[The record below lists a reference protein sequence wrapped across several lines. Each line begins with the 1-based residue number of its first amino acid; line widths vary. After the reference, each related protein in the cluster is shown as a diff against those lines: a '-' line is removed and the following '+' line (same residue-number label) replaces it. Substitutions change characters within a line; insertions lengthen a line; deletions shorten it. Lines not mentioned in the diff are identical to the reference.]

1 MILNWVKFFFLSF
14 FSNKR
19 AKEGIKKGFSNLFL
33 SLIIA
38 LVFICLGVIGAD
50 TMPFS
55 AHYDSSTG
63 FKSVVQNA
71 FAGGKITV
79 MIENGKLRSPQNG
92 NDGKG
97 LVVDTFNRASDKEI
111 YSANGY
117 DLVVDTRASDTLAKV
132 EAYCVSTADENQI
145 ISYEEYLTLNEVS
158 RLNFEF
164 RLRYTGEELTLTS
177 DMVDGFK
184 SYLDG
189 NADYAQKAKDIA
201 DKFTSGEITKQA
213 YDREIYGLFFQ
224 AYYPSITKYESNSKV
239 PLLRNYYFHELI
251 NKGKNRFLMTFDD
264 CLVGSFVTDSGIEVF
279 FYGFYSKANSG
290 KLIASDMS
298 EIERINAVDS
308 FIKKSFM
315 ATQDLSVYIYVMNT
329 IRLIPIIAL
338 MVVVVTMLMHSVLS
352 LYGVETCPSFGS
364 SAKVVGSFLWFSGVI
379 TALITII
386 IAFFTPRGIITTVS
400 IISFFTVMLV
410 RVTIFVID
418 EVKKRK
424 AQIKA
429 LIDNDLQNTEA

>member
-1 MILNWVKFFFLSF
+1 MILNWIKFFFLSF

-19 AKEGIKKGFSNLFL
+19 AKEGIQKGFSNLFL

-71 FAGGKITV
+71 FAGGEINL
-79 MIENGKLRSPQNG
+79 MIENGKLRAPQDG

-97 LVVDTFNRASDKEI
+97 LIVDTFNSQSDKDI
-111 YSANGY
+111 YAVSGY
-117 DLVVDTRASDTLAKV
+117 DLVVDTRPSDTLAKF
-132 EAYCVSTADENQI
+132 EAYCVSTADENQV
-145 ISYEEYLTLNEVS
+145 ISYEEYLTLNDVS
-158 RLNFEF
+158 KLNFEF

-177 DMVDGFK
+177 DMVDDFK
-184 SYLDG
+184 SYLDE
-189 NADYAQKAKDIA
+189 NENYSQKAKDLA
-201 DKFTSGEITKQA
+201 DKLSSGEITKQA
-213 YDREIYGLFFQ
+213 YDREIYGQYFE
-224 AYYPSITKYESNSKV
+224 AYYPSIKQYESNSKV

-251 NKGKNRFLMTFDD
+251 NKGENRFLMTFDD
-264 CLVGSFVTDSGIEVF
+264 CLVGSFATDSGIEVF

-290 KLIASDMS
+290 KVIADNIS
-298 EIERINAVDS
+298 ETARINAVDS
-308 FIKKSFM
+308 FIKNSFM
-315 ATQDLSVYIYVMNT
+315 TTMDLSVYIYVMNT

-338 MVVVVTMLMHSVLS
+338 MVVVVIMLMHSVLS

-364 SAKVVGSFLWFSGVI
+364 SAKVVGSFLWFAGVI
-379 TALITII
+379 TAIVSII

-400 IISFFTVMLV
+400 IISFFAVMLV
-410 RVTIFVID
+410 RVTIFAID
-418 EVKKRK
+418 EIKKRK

-429 LIDNDLQNTEA
+429 LIDNDVQNTEA